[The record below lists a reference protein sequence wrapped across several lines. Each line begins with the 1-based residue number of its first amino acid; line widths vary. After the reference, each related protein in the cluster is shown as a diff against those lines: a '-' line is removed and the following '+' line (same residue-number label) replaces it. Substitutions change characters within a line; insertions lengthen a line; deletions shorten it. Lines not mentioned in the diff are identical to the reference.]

1 MIMRSLLLCIIILC
15 AHVVKAQDSTVVT
28 LQTWSDLTT
37 IHEFNEKWI
46 YSGDYGIRGALSNE
60 DWTTFYARPTFRY
73 NASLKLNVRAGV
85 SVFYTA
91 EELLESQTEL
101 RFHQQVNLTWP
112 NFSDWILKHMIRFE
126 ERFFYYKALDNDF
139 SARARYRIALETPD
153 VKVFGIKNSFY
164 GLTSFELFAPLGV
177 QSVEQ
182 YINNNRI
189 VVGIGHR
196 AGLKLKFELH
206 YIFQNSKNYKEE
218 NFQTSEHI
226 LRLRT
231 FLITKRADPVE
242 P

>member
-1 MIMRSLLLCIIILC
+1 MRSFVVLFILALCSYGL
-15 AHVVKAQDSTVVT
+15 KGQDSTVVT
-28 LQTWSDLTT
+28 LQTWTDLTT

-73 NASLKLNVRAGV
+73 NASLKLDLRAGV

-101 RFHQQVNLTWP
+101 RFHQQVNVRWP
-112 NFSDWILKHMIRFE
+112 NLSDWILKHMVRFE
-126 ERFFYYKALDNDF
+126 ERFFFYKALENDF
-139 SARARYRIALETPD
+139 SARARYRISLETPD
-153 VKVFGIKNSFY
+153 VKIFGIKNSFY
-164 GLTSFELFAPLGV
+164 ALTSLELFMPLGT
-177 QSVEQ
+177 QSIEQ

-196 AGLKLKFELH
+196 ASQKLKFELH
-206 YIFQNSKNYKEE
+206 YIFQNSKNYKED

-226 LRLRT
+226 LRLRAY
-231 FLITKRADPVE
+231 LITKKAGPVE